1 MGSKPWVV
9 NLTWEERLLR
19 EETIRKSAS
28 RKWTEA
34 GCPPGRYAH
43 FRLQAE
49 KEYDWHLF
57 RQWQDK
63 PLGFLTAPP
72 V

>member
-1 MGSKPWVV
+1 MGNKPWVA
-9 NLTWEERLLR
+9 NLSGPERLLR
-19 EETIRKSAS
+19 EKTIRKSACQ
-28 RKWTEA
+28 KWTEA

-49 KEYDWHLF
+49 REYDWQLF
-57 RQWQDK
+57 RQWQDR
-63 PLGFLTAPP
+63 PSGFLAAPP